1 MKKIVLSLG
10 LFALLTA
17 CGGDDSTQQTSTT
30 EDKATAKSET
40 ATDAAKPEATAAS
53 DKPAE
58 TTTETK
64 AAAPVEEK
72 VLTDVDYSNDAAL
85 AKASVM
91 ALGGSLKGEL
101 VKAMQAGGPI
111 AAIPVCH
118 EKAPAIAQQVST
130 EKGVTV
136 SRTSL
141 KPRNPDNAPTAWQ
154 QTVLEDF
161 EARKAKGE
169 DPQKMAYSAVV
180 ESGGKKEFRFMK
192 AIPTAGLCLNCH
204 GATVQPEVLTK
215 VKELYPEDKATGYVV
230 GDIRGAFVVT
240 KPF

>member
-1 MKKIVLSLG
+1 MKKIVLSLS
-10 LFALLTA
+10 LLALLSA
-17 CGGDDSTQQTSTT
+17 CGGDDSTPPANTTSANEEKTQAKAEAPTNTETAATPTST
-30 EDKATAKSET
+30 ATTPS
-40 ATDAAKPEATAAS
+40 
-53 DKPAE
+53 
-58 TTTETK
+58 TT
-64 AAAPVEEK
+64 APVEEK

-101 VKAMQAGGPI
+101 LKAMKEGGPV
-111 AAIPVCH
+111 AAISVCH

-130 EKGVTV
+130 EKGVSI

-141 KPRNPDNAPTAWQ
+141 NYRNPENAPIAWQ
-154 QTVLEDF
+154 KTVLDDF

-180 ESGGKKEFRFMK
+180 ESNGKKEFRFMK
-192 AIPTAGLCLNCH
+192 AIPTGGVCLNCH
-204 GATVQPEVLTK
+204 GATVQPDVLTK
-215 VKELYPEDKATGYVV
+215 IKALYPDDKATGYVV

>member
-1 MKKIVLSLG
+1 MKKIVLSLS
-10 LFALLTA
+10 LLALLSA
-17 CGGDDSTQQTSTT
+17 CGGDDSTQPANTASSG
-30 EDKATAKSET
+30 EEKAQAKAEAPAS
-40 ATDAAKPEATAAS
+40 TDAATPTSAPAAS
-53 DKPAE
+53 PS
-58 TTTETK
+58 TT
-64 AAAPVEEK
+64 APVEEK
-72 VLTDVDYSNDAAL
+72 VLTDVDYSNEAAL

-101 VKAMQAGGPI
+101 LKAMKEGGPV

-118 EKAPAIAQQVST
+118 EKAPAIAQQVSS

-141 KPRNPDNAPTAWQ
+141 NYRNPENAPVAWQ
-154 QTVLEDF
+154 KTVLEDF

-180 ESGGKKEFRFMK
+180 ESNGKKEFRFMK
-192 AIPTAGLCLNCH
+192 AIPTGGVCLNCH
-204 GATVQPEVLTK
+204 GATVQPDVLTK
-215 VKELYPEDKATGYVV
+215 IKALYPDDKATGYVV

>member
-1 MKKIVLSLG
+1 MKKIVLSLS

-17 CGGDDSTQQTSTT
+17 CNGDDSAQQANTT

-40 ATDAAKPEATAAS
+40 STEAAKPEAT
-53 DKPAE
+53 PAE

-85 AKASVM
+85 AKASIM

-141 KPRNPDNAPTAWQ
+141 KLRNPDNAPTAWQ

-192 AIPTAGLCLNCH
+192 AIPTGGLCLNCH

-215 VKELYPEDKATGYVV
+215 IKALYPEDKATGYVV
-230 GDIRGAFVVT
+230 GDLRGAFVVT

>member
-1 MKKIVLSLG
+1 MKKIVLSLS

-17 CGGDDSTQQTSTT
+17 CNGDDSAQQANTT

-40 ATDAAKPEATAAS
+40 STEAAKPEAT
-53 DKPAE
+53 PAE

-85 AKASVM
+85 AKASIM

-141 KPRNPDNAPTAWQ
+141 KPRNPDNAATAWQ

-180 ESGGKKEFRFMK
+180 ESAGKKEFRFMK
-192 AIPTAGLCLNCH
+192 AIPTGGLCLNCH

-215 VKELYPEDKATGYVV
+215 IKALYPEDKATGYVV
-230 GDIRGAFVVT
+230 GDLRGAFVVT